1 VYLNTLREVRPQDFE
16 VGGEGKEEGRYF
28 RLASGP
34 QLPSPNMAM
43 ETHPLKTAR
52 GAKSYRIVGERDL
65 SVSAKD
71 LSFGDIRQDVK
82 PCCPKN
88 RIIHRHSPR

>member
-1 VYLNTLREVRPQDFE
+1 V
-16 VGGEGKEEGRYF
+16 GEGKEEGRYF

-43 ETHPLKTAR
+43 ETHPLKTVR

-71 LSFGDIRQDVK
+71 LFFGDIRRR
-82 PCCPKN
+82 PSA
-88 RIIHRHSPR
+88 IILVHIGTPSVRPIGTPMVPQLR